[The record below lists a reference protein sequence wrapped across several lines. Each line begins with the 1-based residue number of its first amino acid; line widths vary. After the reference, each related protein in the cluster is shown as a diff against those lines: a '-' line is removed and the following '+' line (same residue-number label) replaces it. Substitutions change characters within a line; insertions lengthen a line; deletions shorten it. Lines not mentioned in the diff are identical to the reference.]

1 MGFMVG
7 SEPVLKLRKRVEL
20 RLFVIQSARFRTMKE
35 TDFLS
40 GWADLA
46 YSARHMV
53 FEHCADAI
61 ALLNPYSD
69 RFGDL
74 NIAACQ
80 LFGYPRQELLTLP
93 VSKLFGHQLAEL
105 IVFSQAVLE
114 KGRGWSDELSCNC
127 KTGERMKLEVTATTL
142 HIKGQQQIIL
152 VLREQRRQ
160 RFHQDQADTE
170 RTMRGGLIE
179 WRNILNL
186 FKETERDNQL
196 LLSAVG
202 DGIYSI
208 DSEGLATFVNPA
220 GARMLGWEPADMIG
234 KNIHLIHHHSHA
246 DGTHYPVE
254 DCPIYRAVHDGVV
267 HEGRQ
272 EVFWRRDGS
281 CFPVEFTSTPI
292 ISSSRLVGAVVV
304 FRDITERRTTELQ
317 LKTALEELQQ
327 LKQRLEDQNAYL
339 QEEIQIEHNYR
350 EIVGQSEPILKI
362 VKQIDVVAP
371 TDASVL
377 IHGESGTGKEL
388 IARAIHQA
396 SRRSSHPLIRVNCA
410 AIPADLFESEFFG
423 HIRGAFTGAVR
434 DRIGRFELADGG
446 TLFLDEIGE
455 IPLDLQSK
463 LLRVLQEGQFER
475 VGEERTRKVDVRIV
489 AATNRNLRE
498 EVQAKRFRED
508 LYFRLNVFPIQSPA
522 LRDRPMDIAPL
533 AMHFISEVGKRL
545 NLPGRRLRSVDM
557 VRLQRYP
564 WPGNIRE
571 LQNVIERALITAQDN
586 NLNIDLPDD
595 GGSGVSQRQ
604 VEVNVTANILTDEQ
618 LRTLEREN
626 TLSALRACQG
636 KLFGKD
642 GAAELLGLKPTT
654 LASRLKR
661 MQIDPGQ
668 L

>member
-1 MGFMVG
+1 M
-7 SEPVLKLRKRVEL
+7 
-20 RLFVIQSARFRTMKE
+20 AD

-53 FEHCADAI
+53 FEHCVDAI
-61 ALLNPYSD
+61 ALLDPYSD

-80 LFGYPRQELLTLP
+80 LFGYPRQALLTLP

-127 KTGERMKLEVTATTL
+127 KSGERMRLEITATTL

-152 VLREQRRQ
+152 VMREQRRQ

-170 RTMRGGLIE
+170 RTMRGGLLE

-220 GARMLGWEPADMIG
+220 GARMLGWAPADMIG

-246 DGTHYPVE
+246 DGSHYPVE

-281 CFPVEFTSTPI
+281 CFPVEFTSTPVI
-292 ISSSRLVGAVVV
+292 ADSKLVGAVVV

-317 LKTALEELQQ
+317 LQTALEELQQ

-362 VKQIDVVAP
+362 IKQIDVVAP

-396 SRRSSHPLIRVNCA
+396 SRRSAHPLIRVNCA
-410 AIPADLFESEFFG
+410 AIPAELFESEFFG

-434 DRIGRFELADGG
+434 DRVGRFELADGG

-522 LRDRPMDIAPL
+522 LRDRPVDIAPL

-545 NLPGRRLRSVDM
+545 NLPGRRLRAMDM
-557 VRLQRYP
+557 ARLQRYT

-595 GGSGVSQRQ
+595 ASSSATQRQ
-604 VEVNVTANILTDEQ
+604 LDVQVNAAILTDEQ
-618 LRTLEREN
+618 VRTLERDN
-626 TLSALRACQG
+626 TLSALRACHG

-642 GAAELLGLKPTT
+642 GAAQLLGLKPTT

-661 MQIDPGQ
+661 LQIDPGQ